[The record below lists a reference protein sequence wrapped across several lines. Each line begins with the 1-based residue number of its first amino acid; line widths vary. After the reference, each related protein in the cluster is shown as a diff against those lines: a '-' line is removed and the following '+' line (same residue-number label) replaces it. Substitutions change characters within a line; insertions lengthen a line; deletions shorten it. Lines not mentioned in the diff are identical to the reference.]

1 MTRLPIKY
9 FFVKPEEISAVIL
22 DQIHDLIQRGGGVG
36 TSHIRK
42 NLQNAHL
49 IGYATHKD
57 RVVGTST
64 HKHPKIEYR
73 KKIEDLTG
81 LDLSGFLERGYT
93 TVDTEYRGK
102 TVGGRLIRGLIKSSK
117 GKKIYVTIR
126 MDNTPP
132 LKMTWKEEMVLA
144 AKFFDKNTNHEIGVF
159 TNQGDFSEL

>member
-9 FFVKPEEISAVIL
+9 FFIKPEEISAVIL

-36 TSHIRK
+36 TSHISE

-93 TVDTEYRGK
+93 TVDTEYRGQA
-102 TVGGRLIRGLIKSSK
+102 VGGRLIRGLIKRSK

-144 AKFFDKNTNHEIGVF
+144 AKFLDKSTNHEIGVF

>member
-9 FFVKPEEISAVIL
+9 FFIKPGEISAVIL

-36 TSHIRK
+36 TSHIRA

-49 IGYATHKD
+49 IGYAIHKD

-73 KKIEDLTG
+73 KKIEALTG
-81 LDLSGFLERGYT
+81 LNLSGFLERGYT
-93 TVDTEYRGK
+93 TVDPEYRGQAI
-102 TVGGRLIRGLIKSSK
+102 GGKLIRGLIRKSK
-117 GKKIYVTIR
+117 GEKIYVTIR

-132 LKMTWKEEMVLA
+132 LKMTWHEGMVLA
-144 AKFFDKNTNHEIGVF
+144 AKFLNKNTNQEIGVF
-159 TNQGDFSEL
+159 TNQGDFPEL